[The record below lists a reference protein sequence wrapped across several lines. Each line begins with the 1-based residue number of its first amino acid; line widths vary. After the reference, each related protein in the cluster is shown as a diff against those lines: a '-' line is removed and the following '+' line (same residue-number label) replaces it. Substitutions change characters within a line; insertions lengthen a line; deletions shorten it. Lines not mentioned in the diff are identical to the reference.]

1 MTVVD
6 HDLRAGG
13 RITFFMAGSEG
24 ERHDSTWEVIAA
36 DPPRHLELRDADVDD
51 DGRPNDGNAIT
62 AMIITFGE
70 RDGGGAV
77 MAVRTHFDS
86 LAGMEKVLATGFEEG
101 MRSVLAQ
108 IEAVLE
114 ETKPIEVSRR
124 IGAPAA
130 AIFEILAN
138 PRRHVDFDGSNMLRG
153 AVLDRPISEVDD
165 TFTMKM
171 HRLGDD
177 YLMLNYVVE
186 FEPDRRIFWEP
197 APGDPSRAEGNDP
210 SKVGIPAGYRWGY
223 ILTPD
228 GDDATV
234 VTEVFD
240 YGPLPEDLLRD
251 GAAWINGTNS
261 VLESMTASLE
271 RLEKISTE

>member
-1 MTVVD
+1 MSQENKRV
-6 HDLRAGG
+6 
-13 RITFFMAGSEG
+13 
-24 ERHDSTWEVIAA
+24 
-36 DPPRHLELRDADVDD
+36 
-51 DGRPNDGNAIT
+51 
-62 AMIITFGE
+62 
-70 RDGGGAV
+70 
-77 MAVRTHFDS
+77 
-86 LAGMEKVLATGFEEG
+86 
-101 MRSVLAQ
+101 
-108 IEAVLE
+108 
-114 ETKPIEVSRR
+114 EVSRR
-124 IGAPAA
+124 IEAPAA
-130 AIFEILAN
+130 LIFKILAN
-138 PRRHVDFDGSNMLRG
+138 PQRHADFDGSDMLRG
-153 AVLDRPISEVDD
+153 AVLGGPISDVGD

-240 YGPLPEDLLRD
+240 YGRVSAEIRQSLLRD
-251 GAAWINGTNS
+251 GGAWINGTNS